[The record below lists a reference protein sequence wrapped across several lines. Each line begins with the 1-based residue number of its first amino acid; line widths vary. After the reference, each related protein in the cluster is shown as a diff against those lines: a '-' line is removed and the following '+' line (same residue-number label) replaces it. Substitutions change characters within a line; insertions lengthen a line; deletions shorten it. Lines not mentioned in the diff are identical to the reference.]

1 MHDRI
6 AVRAFPNN
14 GKLDLDEA
22 RTIVLDIHENFL
34 EQGAANRFL
43 RAISSSLR

>member
-1 MHDRI
+1 
-6 AVRAFPNN
+6 VRAFPNN

-22 RTIVLDIHENFL
+22 RSIVLDIHDNFL
-34 EQGAANRFL
+34 QQGAVNRFP